1 MKTICFHWILK
12 WEIFSLKI
20 KGQDILQDQ
29 LFTYLT
35 AAFSRAFG
43 SHGVA
48 NKICWNIYVFS
59 QTPHYLTGIMIVA
72 FVVQNFWINSW
83 KVLWILSQLLGNILP
98 RLKVQITR
106 ITTYTQK
113 NQTKIKRKTRARSSC
128 DACDAVFSLP
138 APQSCLHTRSFSWI
152 DSYMNWFQNQFLF
165 QN

>member
-1 MKTICFHWILK
+1 MFENNLFPLNPQMRNIQLKNKRTTHFARPVIHLSYCCFLEGLWLPRCCQQNML
-12 WEIFSLKI
+12 EYLCLFSNTT
-20 KGQDILQDQ
+20 
-29 LFTYLT
+29 LF
-35 AAFSRAFG
+35 
-43 SHGVA
+43 
-48 NKICWNIYVFS
+48 NWNYDSSIRCPKF
-59 QTPHYLTGIMIVA
+59 L
-72 FVVQNFWINSW
+72 NSW

-128 DACDAVFSLP
+128 DAVFSLP